1 MSGAGQTLYLKIEQ
15 NCIVYERLVRLR
27 DIAKAE
33 CADPE
38 ICRQVKEIELYQFH
52 GGQRKDFVQV
62 FSVLWVIRRIH
73 QQYPDLEI
81 SSVGVP
87 DFVVRYE
94 PDPEKKWLQYLKV
107 AALCVIL
114 FFGAAFT
121 IMTFIKDVSADEV
134 FEQFYQRLTGTA
146 STGITP
152 LEVSFCIGLAAGIMI
167 FYNHVGRKKL
177 SDDLTPVQVAM
188 RTYEEDVDTAYI
200 ENCSRRG
207 ESHDV
212 DD

>member
-152 LEVSFCIGLAAGIMI
+152 PSPCTSSSITAHTSSVRAASIAAASFAGTK
-167 FYNHVGRKKL
+167 RKPSVKG
-177 SDDLTPVQVAM
+177 M
-188 RTYEEDVDTAYI
+188 KY
-200 ENCSRRG
+200 
-207 ESHDV
+207 
-212 DD
+212 